1 MEEKNRVKVMKIS
14 YRQAI
19 EKSALNNFGCTVLV
33 PNLGNLHIYNLK
45 VFASQTVV

>member
-1 MEEKNRVKVMKIS
+1 MKIS

-33 PNLGNLHIYNLK
+33 PNLGNLYIYNLK